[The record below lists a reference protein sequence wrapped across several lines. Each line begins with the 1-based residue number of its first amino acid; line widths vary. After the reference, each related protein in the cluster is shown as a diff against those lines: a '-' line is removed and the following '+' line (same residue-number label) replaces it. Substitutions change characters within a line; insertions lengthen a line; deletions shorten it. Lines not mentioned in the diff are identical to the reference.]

1 MFLEVR
7 LVPLDLHHQLVNVD
21 QLGCGSNLREGG
33 HPQHPAEPVVVLD
46 QGSQGLLQEGGTQ
59 L

>member
-21 QLGCGSNLREGG
+21 QLGRGSNLREGG

-46 QGSQGLLQEGGTQ
+46 
-59 L
+59 